1 MEKNWNQVLSLIK
14 IRSGVDLFQELKR
27 ISSSPLIA
35 IKIKKHKTRTITN
48 S

>member
-27 ISSSPLIA
+27 IKSMPPNRREN
-35 IKIKKHKTRTITN
+35 KI
-48 S
+48 